1 MAGASGSGN
10 GIKRAIQVF
19 AGCLGG
25 LVLVALLYPVWAG
38 SPRSPHRKKQCLSQ
52 VKQNVSA
59 LLLYAEEYDD
69 RLPHRDLWMDAI
81 GIYTAREPFRCPQ
94 RPGIAGVPVETIY
107 GYAFYAPISQASLS
121 EMETPE
127 RIPLVF
133 DSLHLARNASGTL
146 DSLPSPGR
154 HGGNN
159 AIGYVDGH
167 ARYLVTQPASE

>member
-1 MAGASGSGN
+1 MLGASGSGA
-10 GIKRAIQVF
+10 GVRRAIQAL
-19 AGCLGG
+19 AGCLSL
-25 LVLVALLYPVWAG
+25 LVIVALLYPVWSH
-38 SPRSPHRKKQCLSQ
+38 SPRSHGRTQCLSQ
-52 VKQNVSA
+52 VKRLATS
-59 LLLYAEEYDD
+59 LILYAEDHGAP
-69 RLPHRDLWMDAI
+69 LPHRDLWMDAI
-81 GIYTAREPFRCPQ
+81 EIDADRILQCPQ